1 MKGFTARKM
10 VLTALLA
17 GLAYVLM
24 MFRFPL
30 PFMPPFMDFD
40 FAAIPEIIGTFLL
53 GPVSGMFIVGIKI
66 LIKIATSGTSSMFT
80 GEIQNF
86 ILSSCYILPA
96 WFVYRKNKDRKSAIA
111 GMMVGTVVVTI
122 AACLSNIYF
131 IIPFYAKLYGMNMEA
146 IIGMTQAV
154 NPYVNSVGRLVMIG
168 IVPFNIIK
176 FGAAS
181 AVMAMSLNR
190 LKVVFTRWERSYSV

>member
-17 GLAYVLM
+17 GVAYVLM

-53 GPVSGMFIVGIKI
+53 GPVCGMFIVGIKI
-66 LIKIATSGTSSMFT
+66 LIKIATSGSSSMFT

-86 ILSSCYILPA
+86 ILSTCYILPA
-96 WFVYRKNKDRKSAIA
+96 WFVYRKKKDRKSAVA